1 MENFPIS
8 PTGIEPFGSILNTP
22 PEEQTLMKARPKDL
36 PIRRR
41 EKHPTPVPVHN
52 VGVKFERQRSHSM
65 SHLQDE
71 EMTFSGTETDD
82 DVRIHRRERQSQK
95 YVADDEYSTT
105 DDDIFQRLPLRTIS
119 KQVSLSE
126 PDLTP
131 TPDATVFIDHTGV
144 HFSPFPNKWSMTSK
158 DSGFRDDSKTF
169 QKSPSSHHFD
179 GRKKSTPSSINIM
192 LPSEASSAT
201 LL

>member
-8 PTGIEPFGSILNTP
+8 PTGIEPFSSIPNTP
-22 PEEQTLMKARPKDL
+22 LEEQTLMKARPKDL

-41 EKHPTPVPVHN
+41 EKHPTPVPMHN

-71 EMTFSGTETDD
+71 EMTFSGTETGDD
-82 DVRIHRRERQSQK
+82 ERIHHRERQSQK

-105 DDDIFQRLPLRTIS
+105 DDDIFPRLLSRAIN

-131 TPDATVFIDHTGV
+131 TPDVSIPTEV
-144 HFSPFPNKWSMTSK
+144 HFSPFPSK
-158 DSGFRDDSKTF
+158 RNIRSDDSGFRDDNKTF
-169 QKSPSSHHFD
+169 QKSPSSHFD

-192 LPSEASSAT
+192 LPSEGSSAT